1 MSNIFDIA
9 KKERK
14 EARITIYVEVF
25 FVVLPI
31 IMALVINGWKEFT
44 FSDFSLGAAIV
55 FGQTLFRFSGG
66 LTTYKGKD
74 EISTPRSLFMQALIL
89 LGLIISTM
97 LYTKA
102 KVLDQMNIWLIVFQ
116 ILLFILSIWFFIVF
130 GGIGQWLSDRGKR

>member
-44 FSDFSLGAAIV
+44 FSDFSLA
-55 FGQTLFRFSGG
+55 
-66 LTTYKGKD
+66 
-74 EISTPRSLFMQALIL
+74 
-89 LGLIISTM
+89 
-97 LYTKA
+97 
-102 KVLDQMNIWLIVFQ
+102 
-116 ILLFILSIWFFIVF
+116 
-130 GGIGQWLSDRGKR
+130 WLS